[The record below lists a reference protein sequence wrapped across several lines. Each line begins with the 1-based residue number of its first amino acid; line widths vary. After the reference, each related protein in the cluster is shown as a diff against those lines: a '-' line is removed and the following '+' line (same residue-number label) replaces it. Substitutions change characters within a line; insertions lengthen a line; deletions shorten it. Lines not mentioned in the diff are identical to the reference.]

1 MTRIFRQ
8 IALWSFRV
16 YDAIPSLNEFNELPR
31 KSVQLFFL
39 KRKSF
44 HDAFVIP
51 QDKMQTWNDDDDDDD
66 DGSFVLIRILTALL
80 CVELEKLL
88 HFTEG
93 FGIFNRGVQ
102 WSFSWVHYQ
111 AMSFDQNVAVVN
123 DKLAQVVEL
132 LKKII
137 LNHLQASQ
145 RSSTVNPI
153 KIQTCANSCELEIPA
168 STAIRHSDCT
178 RSFQCIIRRNYEFTL
193 NLNVP
198 QPAISFLQFFVN
210 ICRLIRKVFRCAFQF
225 SISTARQ

>member
-1 MTRIFRQ
+1 MTWIFRQ

-51 QDKMQTWNDDDDDDD
+51 QDKMQTWNDDDDDD
-66 DGSFVLIRILTALL
+66 GSFVLIRILTALL

-93 FGIFNRGVQ
+93 FGIFIRRVQ
-102 WSFSWVHYQ
+102 WSFSWVNYQ
-111 AMSFDQNVAVVN
+111 AMYELRSKFSSRN
-123 DKLAQVVEL
+123 DKLIKVVKL

-137 LNHLQASQ
+137 WNHLQASK

-153 KIQTCANSCELEIPA
+153 KIQTCANSCELEIPE

-193 NLNVP
+193 NLNLP